1 MESHTLHL
9 GLRVEAVVAA
19 TGGTGLIILGGPA
32 LTALGVVLG
41 LVSLVPVVGLSIE
54 EWQPERR
61 PAEPIGRIR
70 RGVAATVTG
79 AGTRRCWLP

>member
-32 LTALGVVLG
+32 LTALGVVLVVLG
-41 LVSLVPVVGLSIE
+41 LVSLVPVVELSIE
-54 EWQPERR
+54 EWQ
-61 PAEPIGRIR
+61 
-70 RGVAATVTG
+70 AA
-79 AGTRRCWLP
+79 